1 MATWDDVQENERS
14 QQDKYRALLS
24 TAGTVTIE
32 AFYPEL
38 HDPAHPCG
46 WAGEFCNNLSEG
58 PLLPQLLTAPHVL
71 VDLNAWP
78 SQNGLIERYGVN
90 LDFLLKLREEGFVQ
104 LAANLPADERFEK
117 CAWLHDVLADPRTIF
132 RSVRTP
138 LYFESLN
145 PNAKGKEEELR
156 DRLTHALQ
164 AMPEERL
171 RRLVTLSRVTFP
183 PGRPHE
189 LAKVLSIWAG
199 RIVAMGRERGEQLME
214 RLPVQ
219 PEEVIPELR
228 RVSLFSHTPIAGG
241 LGGGAPMMSGR
252 LKSYFEDSGGLW
264 RAPAAVEAKFDA
276 VSRFLSNQ
284 SLDVVPDDFSN
295 VAYWTEVSQSK
306 TKQDRLLDVL
316 RDKDERKRAS
326 AFERALRRK
335 ISLSGR
341 EYDIADIRNYV
352 DNARQSVARS
362 AKWTEVGVVSVCVG
376 FPLLFT
382 EAGVANSII
391 TGLGAYWGC
400 ELFKEGVEK
409 LLERTV
415 PELQVV
421 NYVRRA

>member
-1 MATWDDVQENERS
+1 
-14 QQDKYRALLS
+14 
-24 TAGTVTIE
+24 
-32 AFYPEL
+32 
-38 HDPAHPCG
+38 
-46 WAGEFCNNLSEG
+46 
-58 PLLPQLLTAPHVL
+58 
-71 VDLNAWP
+71 
-78 SQNGLIERYGVN
+78 
-90 LDFLLKLREEGFVQ
+90 
-104 LAANLPADERFEK
+104 
-117 CAWLHDVLADPRTIF
+117 
-132 RSVRTP
+132 
-138 LYFESLN
+138 
-145 PNAKGKEEELR
+145 
-156 DRLTHALQ
+156 
-164 AMPEERL
+164 
-171 RRLVTLSRVTFP
+171 
-183 PGRPHE
+183 
-189 LAKVLSIWAG
+189 
-199 RIVAMGRERGEQLME
+199 
-214 RLPVQ
+214 
-219 PEEVIPELR
+219 
-228 RVSLFSHTPIAGG
+228 
-241 LGGGAPMMSGR
+241 MMSGR